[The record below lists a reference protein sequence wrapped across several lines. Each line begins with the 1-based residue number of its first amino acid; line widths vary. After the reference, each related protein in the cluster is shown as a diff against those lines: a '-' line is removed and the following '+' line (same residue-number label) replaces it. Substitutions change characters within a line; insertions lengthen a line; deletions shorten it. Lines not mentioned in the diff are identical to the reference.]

1 MYLHL
6 VNKIEHFFHMSL
18 LFELTRDA
26 TRPGVSDKSSSGF
39 LLRAS
44 PLETQLHTPTLV
56 SRRPTCRLISS
67 STTCYTGLSGARKGK
82 HKPGTMLKAWSS
94 TLTSM
99 ATVLSAAM
107 STYSCAFF
115 GLRRTRLC
123 RRTSTLKGFSCIC
136 RRQCLCTKR
145 LQRTKPCLGLISN

>member
-1 MYLHL
+1 MRGCSVL
-6 VNKIEHFFHMSL
+6 
-18 LFELTRDA
+18 
-26 TRPGVSDKSSSGF
+26 
-39 LLRAS
+39 
-44 PLETQLHTPTLV
+44 PLETQLHTSTLV

-67 STTCYTGLSGARKGK
+67 STTCYAGLSGAWKGK

-99 ATVLSAAM
+99 ATVLSAVM

-136 RRQCLCTKR
+136 RRQYLCTKR
-145 LQRTKPCLGLISN
+145 LQRTKPCLGLISNWMMVRMETHTLWQLALNSYLLQALQFLA